1 MRRKL
6 AAALAALVVLAA
18 SVVAAPEAAAAGP
31 LLNVYEHS
39 NYGGAYVAQFQASNC
54 GTAGASSRQEY
65 WIGWPARLQG
75 SSFEA
80 ITAYPYCNVFGV
92 HAYGGGWYQAC
103 TMSRKRWFGDYGMS
117 WFGSSQVDGWFN
129 DNTDAVMVGYYSG
142 CPLNN

>member
-1 MRRKL
+1 VKKKL
-6 AAALAALVVLAA
+6 SALAIGIALVTSILLAPSA
-18 SVVAAPEAAAAGP
+18 NAAGP
-31 LLNVYEHS
+31 LLNVYEHA
-39 NYGGAYVAQFQASNC
+39 NYGGSYVAQFQAANC
-54 GTAGASSRQEY
+54 ATSGSSSRQEY

-92 HAYGGGWYQAC
+92 HAYAGSWYQAC
-103 TMSRKRWFGDYGMS
+103 TMSRKRWYGDYGMS

-129 DNTDAVMVGYYSG
+129 DNTDAVMIGYYPG

>member
-6 AAALAALVVLAA
+6 ASL
-18 SVVAAPEAAAAGP
+18 VAAATIVGASLFAPPANAAGP

-39 NYGGAYVAQFQASNC
+39 NYGGQYVAQFQATNC
-54 GTAGASSRQEY
+54 ATTGASSRQEY
-65 WIGWPARLQG
+65 VIGWPARLQG

-80 ITAYPYCNVFGV
+80 VTPYPYCNVFGV

-103 TMSRKRWFGDYGMS
+103 TMTRRRWFGDYGLS

-129 DNTDAVMVGYYSG
+129 DNTDAVMIGYYSG